1 MDFIYLFTS
10 LQGRVN
16 RAKWW
21 AGEAVLFLVFS
32 ATAFIGNQTTI
43 GPAISALI
51 WIVLYLPAYPL
62 AAKRFQD
69 RDKPGETALYGYVPS
84 IIAAGLLSF
93 GPVQANPRALELP
106 IGDVYVSFNWNT
118 NTLGLICIFI
128 LIGVTFWFLIELG
141 MLKGTSGPNRFGA
154 DPLSRTGAK
163 MQPMG
168 HV

>member
-21 AGEAVLFLVFS
+21 VGEAVLFLVFS

-62 AAKRFQD
+62 AAKRF
-69 RDKPGETALYGYVPS
+69 
-84 IIAAGLLSF
+84 
-93 GPVQANPRALELP
+93 
-106 IGDVYVSFNWNT
+106 
-118 NTLGLICIFI
+118 
-128 LIGVTFWFLIELG
+128 
-141 MLKGTSGPNRFGA
+141 
-154 DPLSRTGAK
+154 
-163 MQPMG
+163 
-168 HV
+168 